1 MTSTFRS
8 AKAWLAAGALTL
20 ALVAPALAQQ
30 SDPKWDAW
38 LQKSQLGPYQ
48 KSEKWDEVVANA
60 KKEGEVVVYS
70 SSGTMLKVAEDFA
83 KFYPEIK
90 VKAYDLDSE
99 KTIEKVV
106 REHQAGVYAA
116 DVVYSGGTEQ
126 MVFDYSNVPT

>member
-1 MTSTFRS
+1 MTPTFRS
-8 AKAWLAAGALTL
+8 AKAWLAAGALSL
-20 ALVAPALAQQ
+20 ALAAPALAQQ

-48 KSEKWDEVVANA
+48 KNEKWDEVVANA

-90 VKAYDLDSE
+90 VKAYDLD
-99 KTIEKVV
+99 
-106 REHQAGVYAA
+106 QFF
-116 DVVYSGGTEQ
+116 DVPLDPDFRLLRQFGEFQ
-126 MVFDYSNVPT
+126 VFQRSLP